1 VHGTADRT
9 VPYSQAESL
18 LAAARRAGVSATLV
32 RVENGGHTLP
42 LDLAVAGRTIRQSV
56 REFLDRTMR

>member
-1 VHGTADRT
+1 